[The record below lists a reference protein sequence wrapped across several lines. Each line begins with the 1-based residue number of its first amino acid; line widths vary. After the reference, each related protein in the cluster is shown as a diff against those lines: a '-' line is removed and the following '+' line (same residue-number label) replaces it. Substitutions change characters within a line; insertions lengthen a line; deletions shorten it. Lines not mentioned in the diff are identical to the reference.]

1 MIMFQK
7 YMTSHETDSGSYPMS
22 LKTVTE
28 EYRERFISKT
38 PKSAELYRRNVS
50 LAPHGVH
57 SNWRIFDPHP
67 IFMARG
73 KGSRIWD
80 VDGNEYIDY
89 NMAFGALAIG
99 HAHPI
104 LVERIR
110 ERIENGTVFGFET
123 KYGVKLAEVLLKR
136 FGFEMIR
143 FSSTGLEGTQLAV
156 RLARAATNRPKILK
170 FEGCY
175 HGSHDSLLVGVKP
188 DPLHAGHPKKPRS
201 VPAGPGIPKDI
212 ADQVVIAPFNDIYA
226 VEDIMRQHG
235 NDIAAIILEP
245 IPMNMGVVLPKK
257 GFLEGLR
264 KLADEYNS
272 LLIFDEVKTS
282 GKFYRGAQDY
292 FGVKPDIIVVAKAL
306 GGGYP
311 FSAVMAKKDLMELI
325 GPRKVAHGGTFN
337 SNPLSV
343 YAAYITV
350 TEILTEQNLAY
361 AQKLS
366 DELAKGYRD
375 VIEDKRVDAHVVDI
389 ATSGTVFFTK
399 EEISNWRDF
408 VLKVN
413 WGRWYAWVLGMLI
426 NGVIPQALGID
437 EQWTVSIQHTKED
450 IQKTVEMFDKVL
462 SEIKGRETVP
472 VKVEEAI

>member
-1 MIMFQK
+1 
-7 YMTSHETDSGSYPMS
+7 MS
-22 LKTVTE
+22 EGLKTITE
-28 EYRERFISKT
+28 LYRRKFIEKT
-38 PKSAELYRRNVS
+38 PKSAELYKMNVN
-50 LAPHGVH
+50 LTPYGVH

-67 IFMARG
+67 IFMSRG

-80 VDGNEYIDY
+80 VDGNEYIDF

-123 KYGVKLAEVLLKR
+123 EYSVKLADHLTKR
-136 FGFEMIR
+136 FGFDMVR
-143 FSSTGLEGTQLAV
+143 FSSTGLEATQLAI

-188 DPLHAGHPKKPRS
+188 DPLHAGHPRRPRS
-201 VPAGPGIPKDI
+201 VPAGLGIPQDI
-212 ADQVVIAPFNDIYA
+212 ADQVIIAPFNDLEA
-226 VEDIMRQHG
+226 VENIMRVHG
-235 NDIAAIILEP
+235 NEIAGIILEP
-245 IPMNMGVVLPKK
+245 IPMNMGIVLPKK

-292 FGVKPDIIVVAKAL
+292 FGVKPDILVVAKSL

-311 FSAVMAKKDLMELI
+311 FSAVLSRKEIMELI

-343 YAAYITV
+343 YAAYVVT
-350 TEILTEQNLAY
+350 TEILTESNLAY

-366 DELAKGYRD
+366 SDLARGYRD
-375 VIEDKRVDAHVVDI
+375 VIEDTGIEAHVVDI
-389 ATSGTVFFTK
+389 ATSGVVFFTR
-399 EEISNWRDF
+399 EEINNWRDF
-408 VLKVN
+408 VYKVN
-413 WGRWYAWVLGMLI
+413 WGRWYAWILGMLV
-426 NGVIPQALGID
+426 NGIIPQALGID

-450 IQKTVEMFDKVL
+450 IQRAIEVFDKVIR
-462 SEIKGRETVP
+462 EIKGKETVP